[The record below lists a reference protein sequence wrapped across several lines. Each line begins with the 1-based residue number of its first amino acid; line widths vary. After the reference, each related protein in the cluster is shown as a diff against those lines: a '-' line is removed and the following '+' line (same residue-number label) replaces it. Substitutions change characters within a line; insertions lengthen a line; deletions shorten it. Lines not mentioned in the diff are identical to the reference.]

1 MAEHRVPDAV
11 EAWRPIADQLHW
23 DTPYAE
29 LFRPDPPY
37 HHWFVGG
44 ELSLAANCTDRH
56 LAERRDQVAIWW
68 EGEPGDRSRLTFGDL
83 HERVVALAGGLRRL
97 GVGRGDRVALHL
109 GWLPETVVAM
119 LAALR
124 LGAEVTVI
132 PIPLPV
138 EALASRLSDF
148 APRVLFT
155 QDGGWRRGSILPLK
169 ARADEAIEATTGLQH
184 TIVLRRTGVRVD
196 WYEGDLWYDDV
207 VDGGATDDVAAES
220 LPAEHTALVVYL
232 ANRGGH
238 PVAIRHG
245 AANLAAATLANHI
258 LGAFDTGTFWA
269 AADVSW
275 LGAQSHGIIGPLL
288 AGTSTV
294 MYEGTL
300 DFPDPARTWQ
310 IIERY
315 GVTSL
320 LTSPSVVQ
328 ALRGWS
334 LTAPSAPSLR
344 RLVAI
349 GDRLEPDLRAW
360 LGSALGERVSVANG
374 WGQLELGGIVT
385 YDVPPETGPMPD
397 AGLVVVDGAGEPVP
411 DGQVGECV
419 LEHPWVGTMRSV
431 DAVADDLT
439 AFHWARYPHRYATG
453 DLARRDPTGNVDFL
467 GRIDEVVSVSGQ
479 LVSLTEVGDT
489 LADQP
494 FVTAAVAFERAD
506 AHLGR
511 SVGAAVVLERG
522 APDDEATV
530 RDLQDSVR
538 ELLGGLSR
546 PRSMI
551 VLDRIGD
558 ELSGAALRQALAAT
572 AASATAGSV
581 LVRASWE
588 QVLAAGQPGGQSN

>member
-1 MAEHRVPDAV
+1 MAEQGVPSAV
-11 EAWRPIADQLHW
+11 EAWRPIADQLDW
-23 DTPYAE
+23 DTPFTD

-37 HHWFVGG
+37 HHWFAGG
-44 ELSLAANCTDRH
+44 ELNLAANCTDRH
-56 LAERRDQVAIWW
+56 LAERMDQVAIWW
-68 EGEPGDRSRLTFGDL
+68 EGEPGDRSRLTFGEL
-83 HERVVALAGGLRRL
+83 HERVLALAGGLRRL

-207 VDGGATDDVAAES
+207 AAGDAADGEGGAAES

-245 AANLAAATLANHI
+245 TANLAVATLANHL
-258 LGAFDTGTFWA
+258 LGASNAGTFWA

-275 LGAQSHGIIGPLL
+275 LGAQAHGIIGPLL

-344 RLVAI
+344 RFVTI
-349 GDRLEPDLRAW
+349 GDRLEPDLRTW
-360 LGSALGERVSVANG
+360 LGDVLGEQVSVANA
-374 WGQLELGGIVT
+374 WGQLELGGIVA
-385 YDVPPETGPMPD
+385 YDVPLATGTMPD
-397 AGLVVVDGAGEPVP
+397 AGLVVVDAGGVPVP
-411 DGQVGECV
+411 DGEVGECV

-431 DAVADDLT
+431 DAVADDLP
-439 AFHWARYPHRYATG
+439 AFHWERYPHRYATG
-453 DLARRDPTGNVDFL
+453 DLARREPTGSVDFL

-489 LADQP
+489 LVDQP
-494 FVTAAVAFERAD
+494 FVTAAVAFERPD

-511 SVGAAVVLERG
+511 SIGAAVVLEPG

-546 PRSMI
+546 PRTMI
-551 VLDRIGD
+551 VLDRIGE

-572 AASATAGSV
+572 AVSATAGSV
-581 LVRASWE
+581 LVHASWD
-588 QVLAAGQPGGQSN
+588 QVLAAGQP